1 MLIKYLKSKNRPKIS
16 EPKKPVAN
24 WSFADV
30 VYYISRQDKEK
41 VSTKDIIEHFGM
53 SPAEAAQTISRL
65 YAEGFLPL
73 ENQTLKL
80 DQYIIEKEIEN
91 HKLESAKKL
100 FKEIDKN
107 SHTTRLKCPKCKTS
121 DYVTTTVA
129 GMRDGWYYADEDG
142 WPAKSGLGED
152 GRYSTGCVII
162 PKLLMYGNI
171 CMQCEVRFAD
181 DGSFLTKEERE
192 NISWMD

>member
-1 MLIKYLKSKNRPKIS
+1 MLKKYLKSKIGLERK
-16 EPKKPVAN
+16 EDTEPVAN

-30 VYYISRQDKEK
+30 VYYISHQDKEK
-41 VSTKDIIEHFGM
+41 IYTKNIIEHFGM
-53 SPAEAAQTISRL
+53 SPAEATKTIAKL
-65 YAEGFLPL
+65 FAEGFLPL

-80 DQYIIEKEIEN
+80 DQDIVGKEIEN
-91 HKLESAKKL
+91 HKLESTKKL
-100 FKEIDKN
+100 FKEIDKK
-107 SHTTRLKCPKCKTS
+107 SQTTRLKCPKCKTA
-121 DYVTTTVA
+121 DYVTTTAA
-129 GMRDGWYYADEDG
+129 GMRDGWDYADEDG

-171 CMQCEVRFAD
+171 CMQCDVRFAD